1 MNRPAP
7 VMPPPLDVVA
17 ALARAGRLLLAE
29 LPALLMAG
37 LVLVMLP
44 AVAARAFALEGDWPT
59 LVTTLRALAAMIFV
73 AMASTGALARAQG
86 RALAVPLF
94 VREGLARATPG
105 VQVALLAGCAVMLG
119 LILQLFAQHGTLAGW
134 ALDALLLTAGLWALS
149 VALPAVPVAV
159 AEALPPRAALAR
171 AAALTAG
178 NRNRVLVVVLIT
190 GLALAPAA
198 ALVAGL
204 GGGLALWLAA
214 ALEWLAWSVAAVVPA
229 AVYVGLVPWNS

>member
-73 AMASTGALARAQG
+73 AMARSSARWRGHRAG
-86 RALAVPLF
+86 RWRCRCSCAKGWPVP
-94 VREGLARATPG
+94 RRA
-105 VQVALLAGCAVMLG
+105 CRW
-119 LILQLFAQHGTLAGW
+119 HC
-134 ALDALLLTAGLWALS
+134 
-149 VALPAVPVAV
+149 
-159 AEALPPRAALAR
+159 
-171 AAALTAG
+171 
-178 NRNRVLVVVLIT
+178 
-190 GLALAPAA
+190 
-198 ALVAGL
+198 
-204 GGGLALWLAA
+204 WLAA
-214 ALEWLAWSVAAVVPA
+214 R
-229 AVYVGLVPWNS
+229 

>member
-1 MNRPAP
+1 
-7 VMPPPLDVVA
+7 
-17 ALARAGRLLLAE
+17 
-29 LPALLMAG
+29 
-37 LVLVMLP
+37 
-44 AVAARAFALEGDWPT
+44 
-59 LVTTLRALAAMIFV
+59 
-73 AMASTGALARAQG
+73 
-86 RALAVPLF
+86 
-94 VREGLARATPG
+94 
-105 VQVALLAGCAVMLG
+105 MLG